1 MFVGLRKINLVY
13 IIKVHIYTCK
23 TYIVLII
30 IGGIIYFLI
39 NNGTCTQTNITGQT
53 YNVGMTL
60 TVKKHKH
67 HRTDLQCRHDSHC
80 QQYWCGDAF
89 HSVLTISIIEMIKYS
104 SRN

>member
-60 TVKKHKH
+60 TVNN
-67 HRTDLQCRHDSHC
+67 TGVGML
-80 QQYWCGDAF
+80 F
-89 HSVLTISIIEMIKYS
+89 ILF
-104 SRN
+104 